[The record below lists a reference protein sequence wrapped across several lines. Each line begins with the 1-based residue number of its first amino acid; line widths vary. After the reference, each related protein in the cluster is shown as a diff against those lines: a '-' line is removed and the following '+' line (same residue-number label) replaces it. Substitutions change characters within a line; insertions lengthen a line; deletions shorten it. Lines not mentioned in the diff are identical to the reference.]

1 MTKKE
6 LLEALEDIT
15 EDETVTF
22 VVNSVAYT
30 TISETV
36 KVIDRDQ
43 RSDFLEYKL
52 YIDLDK

>member
-6 LLEALEDIT
+6 LLKALEDIT

-22 VVNSVAYT
+22 VVNSVTYT
-30 TISETV
+30 AISETV
-36 KVIDRDQ
+36 IVINRDQ